1 MNSSI
6 QAACELIIFL
16 LTIPMNIVK
25 KNATVVGLYSLQ
37 SLALAILL
45 GINAYQEK
53 SVLLGILALSILV
66 VKVYGARRLFL
77 GFIRRN
83 RESFSTGTYLNV
95 PLSIA
100 SVVLLTIF
108 AQSSVFAPLFTSAGH
123 DMRFGLLLVA
133 SALIS
138 LFLAMNRK
146 GILLQIIGI
155 LSLENS
161 IFAMGHFFDPTQSSG
176 LELGIVFDVLFW
188 MIIASVYVGLVY
200 KHHKSLDVTNLR
212 ELNK

>member
-108 AQSSVFAPLFTSAGH
+108 AQSSVFTPLFTSAGH